1 MRQLP
6 IMPGVENFLRA
17 AQARGLSCAIASNSP
32 RQRVAAHVA
41 RLGLRSYLA
50 AIRGI
55 EDVARAKPEPD
66 LYEAAVA
73 ALGVAGG
80 EAVAFEDSET
90 GTLAAKRA
98 GLWCVAVPNPSTR
111 HQNHT
116 RADLRIES
124 LGGTTLAKIISE
136 LGSRPEWVSLR

>member
-1 MRQLP
+1 
-6 IMPGVENFLRA
+6 MPGVENFLRA
-17 AQARGLSCAIASNSP
+17 AQARGPSGAIASNSP

-41 RLGLRSYLA
+41 RLGLRSYFA

-55 EDVARAKPEPD
+55 EDVARAKPEP
-66 LYEAAVA
+66 
-73 ALGVAGG
+73 
-80 EAVAFEDSET
+80 

-116 RADLRIES
+116 CADLRIES

>member
-1 MRQLP
+1 M
-6 IMPGVENFLRA
+6 
-17 AQARGLSCAIASNSP
+17 S
-32 RQRVAAHVA
+32 
-41 RLGLRSYLA
+41 
-50 AIRGI
+50 
-55 EDVARAKPEPD
+55 RAKPEPD

-111 HQNHT
+111 HQKHT

-136 LGSRPEWVSLR
+136 LGSRPVWVSLR